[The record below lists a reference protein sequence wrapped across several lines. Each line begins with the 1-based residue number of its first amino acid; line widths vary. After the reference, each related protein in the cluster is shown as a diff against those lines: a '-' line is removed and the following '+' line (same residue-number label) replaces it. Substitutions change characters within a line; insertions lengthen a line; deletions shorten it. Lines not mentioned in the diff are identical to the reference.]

1 VSESLFPTIRLVL
14 QPDRRQRSERR
25 SLWRGGR
32 RGTDTPQDVNR
43 QSSDW
48 ADGDGDLADAELTS
62 SGCLLH

>member
-25 SLWRGGR
+25 SMWRGGR
-32 RGTDTPQDVNR
+32 RSTDAPQSLNR

-48 ADGDGDLADAELTS
+48 ADGDGELTDAELVS
-62 SGCLLH
+62 SVH